1 MPRFPKNE
9 QAFITYAKQRSVQWK
24 GGQAGP
30 PDVGLS
36 AQQLLDTEN
45 AANEAQAAYD
55 AMLAARNAAREAT
68 LLKNNKLEAL
78 RAIFGGDVD
87 TIDAYAKAT
96 NNPDVWVLA
105 GIPKPKDPGERPA
118 PPKPTE
124 VELTALTGGSI
135 VIGFKVA
142 AGGAVFEI
150 QRRSRPIGG
159 TVSDWTTIAITGEK
173 RVTDPGV
180 PVGLESVE
188 YKVRAVLPNNNVGL
202 WSDAATFSFGSQ
214 GSQGGPAARQ
224 KAG

>member
-1 MPRFPKNE
+1 MPRFPTNE
-9 QAFITYAKQRSVQWK
+9 AAFIAYAKQRSDQWK

-36 AQQLLDTEN
+36 AQQLTDTEN
-45 AANEAQAAYD
+45 AADEAQAAYT

-96 NNPDVWVLA
+96 GNPDVWVLA

-124 VELTALTGGSI
+124 LELTALTGGSI
-135 VIGFKVA
+135 VIDFKVA
-142 AGGAVFEI
+142 AAGAVFEV

-159 TVSDWTTIAITGEK
+159 TAGDWTTIAITGEK
-173 RVTDPGV
+173 HVTDPGV

-188 YKVRAVLPNNNVGL
+188 YKVRAVLPNNNAGL
-202 WSDAATFSFGSQ
+202 WSDAKAFYFGAQ
-214 GSQGGPAARQ
+214 GSQGGPAARE